1 MYILLSKEPVI
12 IYRRGGMGGGGG
24 GKGENCRWDH
34 LIFGRTKGGISC
46 NWEPKR
52 GDHWKLWKDSEGG
65 TTQIFLENEDMEGGR
80 GGREKH
86 QKLFGGP
93 DHFSEVTFKGEI
105 G

>member
-24 GKGENCRWDH
+24 REKIVGGITWFLGEQKGGSVVTENP
-34 LIFGRTKGGISC
+34 KGGIT
-46 NWEPKR
+46 
-52 GDHWKLWKDSEGG
+52 DSEGG

>member
-12 IYRRGGMGGGGG
+12 IYRRGGMGGGEGREKIVGG
-24 GKGENCRWDH
+24 ITWFLGEQKGGSVVTENP
-34 LIFGRTKGGISC
+34 KGGITE
-46 NWEPKR
+46 NFGRIQR
-52 GDHWKLWKDSEGG
+52 GGPIKFSWKMKTWRGA
-65 TTQIFLENEDMEGGR
+65 

-93 DHFSEVTFKGEI
+93 DHVSEVTFKGEI